1 MVYYSFSIYLN
12 VYKKITDRNIDN
24 VKKDVQIGK
33 NISKK
38 VDCFRCIVA

>member
-1 MVYYSFSIYLN
+1 MVYYSIYLN
-12 VYKKITDRNIDN
+12 IYKKITDRNIDN

-33 NISKK
+33 NTSKK